1 LDSSSCTK
9 VLELLKKLTSQGRTI
24 ICTIHQPTAKLFQI
38 FDQVY
43 VLSAGNCVYQG
54 STQKLVPFLHSV
66 DLPCPMYHNPAD
78 YSKSTRY
85 ILLKERST
93 YQILNIPVIELAC
106 GEYGYDKVDTLKV
119 ATENG
124 SCLTWFDNPSA
135 VLRSEVLMRK
145 YPIPKK
151 TKSRSLEDTSFS
163 NQCSVLLRRGFIKAK
178 RDTTMTHLRIGVNIA
193 VAALFGAM
201 YDHTGREGSRVL
213 DNYNLLFAILMH
225 HSMTT
230 MMLTVLTCE
239 FT

>member
-1 LDSSSCTK
+1 
-9 VLELLKKLTSQGRTI
+9 LKG
-24 ICTIHQPTAKLFQI
+24 
-38 FDQVY
+38 
-43 VLSAGNCVYQG
+43 
-54 STQKLVPFLHSV
+54 
-66 DLPCPMYHNPAD
+66 
-78 YSKSTRY
+78 
-85 ILLKERST
+85 RST

-230 MMLTVLTCE
+230 MMLTVLTCK
-239 FT
+239 FTQVSKVYLRLTHLNYL